1 MSEEL
6 KVVISADTSQFQK
19 NVESAKKEIENFTKK
34 SKVSFGEI
42 NTEFQKY
49 GDACKKGLGIAAG
62 AIAGAATALLALSG
76 TTEEYR
82 NQQAMLTTAFETAGA
97 TAEVAK
103 NTYNDLYRVLGDSG
117 QAVEAAQHLAAL
129 TNEEAALAEYTTI
142 CQGVF
147 ATFGESLPLEGLTEA
162 INHTTNL
169 GEVQGVLADAL
180 EWSGISVDTFN
191 AQLAACNTEA
201 EREALIRN
209 TLNGIYGEA
218 AANYENTNA
227 KILAQNDANRKMT
240 DALAALGD
248 AMAPINTMLTELG
261 AEILADLTPYIQDFA
276 AKYLPKI
283 KEVLADVGEKIGI
296 AITWIADNWEFLTT
310 LGGILLGVATA
321 ISVISTVMSVVNAVM
336 AASPVTWIVL
346 GIVAA
351 VAALTAAIILCVK
364 NWDKIKQTVSN
375 VCSAIGNTVSNI
387 FNGIKTTI
395 SNVMEGAK
403 TVVKNCIDKI
413 KGFFKF
419 DWSLPKLKMP
429 HISITGKFSLSPLQV
444 PKFGI
449 SWYQKGGVFDNT
461 TLFGYGNGLIGGLGE
476 NGAEAVVPLEKNTQW
491 LDRIANMLVEKQG
504 GNQPI
509 YLTVDG
515 KVFAQLACD
524 SINSLTKQRG
534 SIPLKLY

>member
-6 KVVISADTSQFQK
+6 KVVITADTSQFQK
-19 NVESAKKEIENFTKK
+19 NVESAKKDIEGFGKK
-34 SKVSFGEI
+34 SKALFGEI

-82 NQQAMLTTAFETAGA
+82 NQQALLTTAFETAGA

-129 TNEEAALAEYTTI
+129 TTEEAALAEYTTI

-248 AMAPINTMLTELG
+248 AVAPVNTMLTELG

-276 AKYLPKI
+276 SKYLPKI
-283 KEVLADVGEKIGI
+283 ESVLADVGEKIGI

-336 AASPVTWIVL
+336 AASPITWIVL

-351 VAALTAAIILCVK
+351 IAALTAAIVLCVK
-364 NWDKIKQTVSN
+364 HWDEIKATVSN
-375 VCSAIGNTVSNI
+375 VCSAIGNTVSSV
-387 FNGIKTTI
+387 FNAIKTTI
-395 SNVMEGAK
+395 TNVIEGAK
-403 TVVKNCIDKI
+403 NIVKSGIEKI
-413 KGFFKF
+413 RNFFKF

-429 HISITGKFSLSPLQV
+429 HITITGSFSLSPLQV

-449 SWYQKGGVFDNT
+449 SWYQQGGVFDSK

-491 LDRIANMLVEKQG
+491 LDRIATMLNEKQG
-504 GNQPI
+504 GNRPI
-509 YLTVDG
+509 YLEVDG
-515 KVFAQLACD
+515 KVFAQISCD
-524 SINSLTKQRG
+524 SINDLTKQRG
-534 SIPLKLY
+534 SIPLKLC

>member
-6 KVVISADTSQFQK
+6 KVVISADTQQFQK

-103 NTYNDLYRVLGDSG
+103 NTYNDLYRVLGDNG

-248 AMAPINTMLTELG
+248 AMEPVNTMLTELG

-419 DWSLPKLKMP
+419 EWSLPKLKMP
-429 HISITGKFSLSPLQV
+429 HISITGKFSLSPLRV

>member
-6 KVVISADTSQFQK
+6 KVVITADTSQFQK
-19 NVESAKKEIENFTKK
+19 NVESAKKEIETFAKK
-34 SKVSFGEI
+34 SKVSFADI

-82 NQQAMLTTAFETAGA
+82 NQQALLTTAFETAGA

-129 TNEEAALAEYTTI
+129 TTEEAALAEYTTI

-218 AANYENTNA
+218 AANYEKTNA

-240 DALAALGD
+240 DALARLGD
-248 AMAPINTMLTELG
+248 AVAPVNTMLTELG
-261 AEILADLTPYIQDFA
+261 AEILADLTPYVEQFA

-283 KEVLADVGEKIGI
+283 TDILADLGDRIGKV
-296 AITWIADNWEFLTT
+296 ITWVADNWNMISTIGTIVLA
-310 LGGILLGVATA
+310 IAAA
-321 ISVISTVMSVVNAVM
+321 ISAVSTALSIANTVMALANVLMAPVSGVVLA
-336 AASPVTWIVL
+336 
-346 GIVAA
+346 IVAA
-351 VAALTAAIILCVK
+351 IAALTAGIVLCVK
-364 NWDKIKQTVSN
+364 HWDTIKE
-375 VCSAIGNTVSNI
+375 
-387 FNGIKTTI
+387 TI
-395 SNVMEGAK
+395 SNVIDSAK
-403 TVVKNCIDKI
+403 TTVKNGIDKI
-413 KGFFKF
+413 RSFLNFE
-419 DWSLPKLKMP
+419 WSLPKLKMP
-429 HISITGKFSLSPLQV
+429 HFTVSGSFSLNPLQV

-461 TLFGYGNGLIGGLGE
+461 TLFGYGNGLLGGLGE

-491 LDRIANMLVEKQG
+491 LDRIATMLNEKQG
-504 GNQPI
+504 GNRPI
-509 YLTVDG
+509 YLEVDG
-515 KVFAQLACD
+515 KVFAQISCD
-524 SINSLTKQRG
+524 SINDLTKQRG
-534 SIPLKLY
+534 SIPLKLC